1 MPNTLLTPSI
11 IAQEALQALENNL
24 VMADLVHRDYSQD
37 FQAGAG
43 ATITI
48 RKPTAFTAAEFSST
62 ISAQAI
68 TETSTTVVLDKHL
81 DVSIEL
87 APTDLT
93 LSVKDFTE
101 QVTLPAMRAIAQKI
115 DSLLTGLY
123 KAVPYRYGTA
133 ATTPNTLAYV
143 AGVGKVLNVNKVPMG
158 DRRLVI
164 DPEAEAA
171 LLVLDGIVNVDKSG
185 ASEGLRDAIMGRVYG
200 FNPVAMDQNIVSHV
214 KGTLD
219 AGALATGTALA
230 STIAIASGGN
240 GGTLK
245 EGDIFTITGNATQ
258 FVCTE
263 LATTAS
269 NGAASGVK
277 IYPALPAGFSPSGA
291 AITLVGNHTANLAFH
306 KNAFAL
312 VSRPLA
318 LPQGMESTGFV
329 ATSEQT
335 GLAVRVMNG
344 YTLSSKVQT
353 ISFDVLC
360 GVKCIYPE
368 LAARLLG

>member
-1 MPNTLLTPSI
+1 MPNTYITPSL
-11 IAQEALQALENNL
+11 IAQEALIALENNL

-37 FQAGAG
+37 FQPGAG

-48 RKPTAFTAAEFSST
+48 RKPTSFTAAEFTSA

-87 APTDLT
+87 APTDLS
-93 LSVKDFTE
+93 LSIQDFTT
-101 QVTLPAMRAIAQKI
+101 QITLPAMRAIAQKI
-115 DSLLTGLY
+115 DALLCGLY
-123 KAVPYRYGTA
+123 KAVPYRFGTA
-133 ATTPNTLAYV
+133 ATTPNALSYV
-143 AGVGKVLNVNKVPMG
+143 AGVGKVLNTNKVPMQ

-185 ASEGLRDAIMGRVYG
+185 ASQALRDAIIGRVYG
-200 FNPVAMDQNIVSHV
+200 FNPLAMDQNIVAHT

-245 EGDIFTITGNATQ
+245 EGDIFTIVGNTTQ
-258 FVCTE
+258 FVCTA
-263 LATTAS
+263 LATCNGS
-269 NGAASGVK
+269 GAASGVG

-291 AITLVGNHTANLAFH
+291 AITLVGSHTANLAFH

-318 LPQGMESTGFV
+318 LPQGMEATGYV
-329 ATSEQT
+329 ATNEQT

-344 YTLSSKVQT
+344 YTMASKVQT